1 MRKIWLALAIIFS
14 CSPVAAKTWFLPDY
28 QYGIESFEK
37 CASRGLRNNPQ
48 SGMNCTA
55 ITVDG
60 ITCYKCKGCE
70 EYGLLDSISNGMSCT
85 PDTNTI
91 PGVTCYKCTACS
103 DDYKYTTSNCPSS
116 TYVLSEKCDNKYK
129 KCTCNPAIYEAQCP
143 DGYIRDHNNCCT
155 DKNTGEKICKC
166 IKPTCETN
174 TRVVDCQASGSGC
187 TPSTINGCEQYCA
200 DECPDK
206 CAYLLKTGQARND
219 CKYGCATGKSV
230 ANCPGLC
237 YECKDKC
244 TYLVE
249 TGQAISNCPY
259 GCAAG
264 KEVSGCPGLCYE
276 CKDKCTYLVET
287 GQAISNC
294 PYGCA
299 AGKEVSGCPGL
310 CAECKPEPLPET
322 PRIRCY
328 EHVNP
333 NKYVLT
339 HQCAINGKG
348 DGYICN
354 KVGENAG
361 VNLPAN
367 CTIDEFANACR
378 IVGDDSGLEDEAY
391 FQGVNIGCPHG
402 CQENDEIN
410 IMKAGC
416 TLCNYCT
423 DCSYM
428 NNGKKATDEYS
439 NCVPDSDPIK
449 LIKEYC
455 PANTS
460 DKCGDA
466 TYPFRKGAWYIPS
479 IGEMLDLF
487 GMNISKMTSDGSILD
502 NRYFNDVHPL
512 DEIDRLEYMTAES
525 LYKIEAELI
534 TLHERYNQY
543 IDGGVTPLV
552 YEHDDKIPGWTIYGS
567 ITEDYMHIGSSDY
580 KTYTMTGGSQFLT
593 STEEISFYIRRP
605 FEADANLPGDL
616 PEILKRKAI
625 GAVVGSVGGSVGGS
639 GRIRPMISLTGSTD
653 NNTMLPGVG
662 NTVFYKNDNSEDRV
676 SFIPLYK
683 NAGFDGSTYDELKA
697 EFGDPVGVVSSAIIN
712 ETDMTYDVRIIALK
726 NIFFSNAPG
735 ALISW
740 PEDLY
745 SSCPNVYPVREDD
758 TRELS
763 RCYIALKGGN
773 WLNIIPNE

>member
-1 MRKIWLALAIIFS
+1 MRKIWLALAIILS

-28 QYGIESFEK
+28 QYGIEPVEK
-37 CASRGLRNNPQ
+37 CASRGLRDNPQ
-48 SGMNCTA
+48 SGIDCTP

-60 ITCYKCKGCE
+60 ITCY
-70 EYGLLDSISNGMSCT
+70 
-85 PDTNTI
+85 
-91 PGVTCYKCTACS
+91 
-103 DDYKYTTSNCPSS
+103 
-116 TYVLSEKCDNKYK
+116 
-129 KCTCNPAIYEAQCP
+129 
-143 DGYIRDHNNCCT
+143 
-155 DKNTGEKICKC
+155 
-166 IKPTCETN
+166 
-174 TRVVDCQASGSGC
+174 
-187 TPSTINGCEQYCA
+187 
-200 DECPDK
+200 
-206 CAYLLKTGQARND
+206 
-219 CKYGCATGKSV
+219 
-230 ANCPGLC
+230 
-237 YECKDKC
+237 ECKDKC
-244 TYLVE
+244 TDLVE

-264 KEVSGCPGLCYE
+264 KGVSGCPGLCYE

-294 PYGCA
+294 PYDCAAGKEVSDCPGLCYECKDECTYLVEMGQAISNCTYGCA
-299 AGKEVSGCPGL
+299 TGKSVANCPGLCYECKDKCTYLVETEQAISNCPYGCVTGKEVSGCPGL
-310 CAECKPEPLPET
+310 CYECKDKCTDLVETGQAISNCPYGCATGKEVSGCPGLCYECKPETPL
-322 PRIRCY
+322 RCY

-361 VNLPAN
+361 VDLPAN
-367 CTIDEFANACR
+367 CTIDEFANACS
-378 IVGDDSGLEDEAY
+378 IVGDDSRLEDEAY

-402 CQENDEIN
+402 CEPNDPIG

-479 IGEMLDLF
+479 IGEMLDLS
-487 GMNISKMTSDGSILD
+487 GMNISKMTPDGPIRDDLYSSDGSILND
-502 NRYFNDVHPL
+502 QGFNYAQNL
-512 DEIDRLEYMTAES
+512 DEIYRSEIDRFEYMTAES

-534 TLHERYNQY
+534 TLHELYNED

-552 YEHDDKIPGWTIYGS
+552 YEEDKTIPGWTIYGS
-567 ITEDYMHIGSSDY
+567 LHETLQCIDPQCSDKKKFYYMA
-580 KTYTMTGGSQFLT
+580 GGHRFLT
-593 STEEISFYIRRP
+593 STDNEMFAITLPYN
-605 FEADANLPGDL
+605 ADANLPGDL
-616 PEILKRKAI
+616 PEILKRKAR
-625 GAVVGSVGGSVGGS
+625 GGTSYHNGGS

-676 SFIPLYK
+676 SFISVYG
-683 NAGFDGSTYDELKA
+683 NSAFQNSYDKLKA

-726 NIFFSNAPG
+726 NSSFSNILNDYIA
-735 ALISW
+735 W
-740 PEDLY
+740 PKDL
-745 SSCPNVYPVREDD
+745 SSRCLNVYPIGEDD

>member
-1 MRKIWLALAIIFS
+1 MRKIWLAFAIILS

-28 QYGIESFEK
+28 QYGIEPFEK

-48 SGMNCTA
+48 SGINCTA

-60 ITCYKCKGCE
+60 VTCYKCKGCE
-70 EYGLLDSISNGMSCT
+70 DYGLLNSIPNGMSCT
-85 PDTNTI
+85 SDTNTI
-91 PGVTCYKCTACS
+91 PGVTCYKCAACS
-103 DDYKYTTSNCPSS
+103 DDYKYTTNNCPSN
-116 TYVLSEKCDNKYK
+116 TYVLSEKCGNKYK

-155 DKNTGEKICKC
+155 DKNTNEKICKC
-166 IKPTCETN
+166 IKPICETS

-206 CAYLLKTGQARND
+206 CAYLLKTWQARND

-249 TGQAISNCPY
+249 TGQAISNCPD

-264 KEVSGCPGLCYE
+264 KEVVGCPGLCYE
-276 CKDKCTYLVET
+276 CKEKCTYLVET

-294 PYGCA
+294 PDGCA
-299 AGKEVSGCPGL
+299 TGKEVSGCPGL
-310 CAECKPEPLPET
+310 CAECKPET
-322 PRIRCY
+322 PRISCNEY
-328 EHVNP
+328 VNP
-333 NKYVLT
+333 NRYVLT

-354 KVGENAG
+354 KVGDEG

-402 CQENDEIN
+402 CEENDPIG

-487 GMNISKMTSDGSILD
+487 GMNISNMKPNGSILD
-502 NRYFNDVHPL
+502 NSYFNDVHPL
-512 DEIDRLEYMTAES
+512 DETDRSKYMTAES
-525 LYKIEAELI
+525 LYKIEAQLI
-534 TLHERYNQY
+534 TLREQYNQ
-543 IDGGVTPLV
+543 DATPLV
-552 YEHDDKIPGWTIYGS
+552 YEYDKTIPGWTIYGS

-580 KTYTMTGGSQFLT
+580 KTYTMTDGSKFLT
-593 STEEISFYIRRP
+593 STDNYFFNIRRP

-625 GAVVGSVGGSVGGS
+625 GGVYYDSSGS
-639 GRIRPMISLTGSTD
+639 GVLRPMISLTGSTD

-676 SFIPLYK
+676 SF
-683 NAGFDGSTYDELKA
+683 FDLNGGASFTYDELKA
-697 EFGDPVGVVSSAIIN
+697 EFGDPVGVVSSVIIN

-726 NIFFSNAPG
+726 NCFFNDPHVHNPHDSYV
-735 ALISW
+735 SW
-740 PEDLY
+740 PENL
-745 SSCPNVYPVREDD
+745 SSRCLDVYAIGDDD

-773 WLNIIPNE
+773 WLNIIPNK

>member
-1 MRKIWLALAIIFS
+1 MRKIWLALAIILS

-28 QYGIESFEK
+28 QYGIEPVEK
-37 CASRGLRNNPQ
+37 CASRGLRDNPQ
-48 SGMNCTA
+48 SGIDCTP

-60 ITCYKCKGCE
+60 ITCY
-70 EYGLLDSISNGMSCT
+70 
-85 PDTNTI
+85 
-91 PGVTCYKCTACS
+91 
-103 DDYKYTTSNCPSS
+103 
-116 TYVLSEKCDNKYK
+116 
-129 KCTCNPAIYEAQCP
+129 
-143 DGYIRDHNNCCT
+143 
-155 DKNTGEKICKC
+155 
-166 IKPTCETN
+166 
-174 TRVVDCQASGSGC
+174 
-187 TPSTINGCEQYCA
+187 
-200 DECPDK
+200 
-206 CAYLLKTGQARND
+206 
-219 CKYGCATGKSV
+219 
-230 ANCPGLC
+230 
-237 YECKDKC
+237 ECKDKC
-244 TYLVE
+244 TDLVE
-249 TGQAISNCPY
+249 KGQAISNCPY

-264 KEVSGCPGLCYE
+264 KGVSGCPGLCYE

-294 PYGCA
+294 PYDCAAGKEVSDCPGLCYECKDKCTYLVETGQAISNCPYDCA

-310 CAECKPEPLPET
+310 CYECKDECTYLVEMGQAISNCTYGCATGKSVANCSGLCYECKDKCTYLVETEQAISNCPYGCVTGKEVVGCPGLCYECKDKCTNLVETGQATSNCPYGCATGKEVSGCPGLCYECKPETPL
-322 PRIRCY
+322 RCY

-333 NKYVLT
+333 HKYVLT

-361 VNLPAN
+361 VDLPAN

-391 FQGVNIGCPHG
+391 FTGVNIGCPHG
-402 CQENDEIN
+402 CEANDRIK

-439 NCVPDSDPIK
+439 NCAPDSDPIK

-487 GMNISKMTSDGSILD
+487 GMNISKMTPDRSILD
-502 NRYFNDVHPL
+502 NRYSNDPEHR

-534 TLHERYNQY
+534 TLREQYNQ
-543 IDGGVTPLV
+543 DATPLV
-552 YEHDDKIPGWTIYGS
+552 YIYDYEIPGWRVDGS
-567 ITEDYMHIGSSDY
+567 LHEEVTITESGDRVTSYIM
-580 KTYTMTGGSQFLT
+580 GGRSFLT
-593 STEEISFYIRRP
+593 SAENISFSIRP
-605 FEADANLPGDL
+605 PYNADANLPGNL

-625 GAVVGSVGGSVGGS
+625 GAVIDGP

-653 NNTMLPGVG
+653 NNTILPGVG
-662 NTVFYKNDNSEDRV
+662 DTVFYKNDNSEDRV
-676 SFIPLYK
+676 SFISLYK
-683 NAGFDGSTYDELKA
+683 NSAFQNSYDELKA

-726 NIFFSNAPG
+726 DTFFSNALDG
-735 ALISW
+735 IISW
-740 PEDLY
+740 PENLY
-745 SSCPNVYPVREDD
+745 SRCPNVYYITEDN